1 MQRREFL
8 KTTAAAAVTAP
19 ATGLAASGTAAT
31 HAQAAGPARAALDT
45 PSIHAGLRTLRLHSP
60 LLDARGSAGDQARRL
75 AHRLATA
82 SEDGRWHIEQAEP
95 DTSADRPRAYSL
107 VAVASGHAD
116 LSIDLVSEI
125 PLRRPDDAYFA
136 GLPGGI
142 GMDAAALDGWLRAG
156 GGQEL
161 WDELLAEIGAK
172 PLLAGCTGAAP
183 TLWSRTPI
191 KTTADLRGRAVALSA
206 AGAMVA
212 DALGTV
218 ARLTGSEPVDALA
231 TGAIDLAETPDASMA
246 TRQGFAAAAPYGY
259 ASPFAHHGQ
268 TIALHVRRAL
278 WDTMTAGDRAVLEA
292 ITAEALAVAHAD
304 HAADRAMAA
313 MVAAASPGLL
323 PSLRPLAP
331 EIARAVRTLA
341 ATVVADG
348 ATSAAI
354 TRRID
359 ASYMAFRRATL
370 PDVFPVA

>member
-8 KTTAAAAVTAP
+8 KTTGAAAIAAP
-19 ATGLAASGTAAT
+19 ATVLAASDTAAT
-31 HAQAAGPARAALDT
+31 HAQAAEPARAALDT

-82 SEDGRWHIEQAEP
+82 ADGRWHLERAAP
-95 DTSADRPRAYSL
+95 DTAADRPRASSL

-116 LSIDLVSEI
+116 LSLDLASEV
-125 PLRRPDDAYFA
+125 PVRRPDDAYFA

-161 WDELLAEIGAK
+161 WDELMGEIGAK

-191 KTTADLRGRAVALSA
+191 ETTADLGGRAVALSA

-212 DALGTV
+212 DALGMVVRT
-218 ARLTGSEPVDALA
+218 TETEPVDALA
-231 TGAIDLAETPDASMA
+231 TGAIDIAETPDASVA
-246 TRQGFAAAAPYGY
+246 TRHRFAGAAPYGY

-278 WDTMTAGDRAVLEA
+278 WDTMTAGDRALLEGIA
-292 ITAEALAVAHAD
+292 AEALAVAHAD
-304 HAADRAMAA
+304 HAADRVMAA
-313 MVAAASPGLL
+313 MVWAASPGLL
-323 PSLRPLAP
+323 PSLRPLAADVGP
-331 EIARAVRTLA
+331 AVRTLA
-341 ATVVADG
+341 ATVVAE
-348 ATSAAI
+348 AAANAAI

-370 PDVFPVA
+370 TDVFPVA

>member
-8 KTTAAAAVTAP
+8 KTTGAAAIAAP
-19 ATGLAASGTAAT
+19 ATVLAASVTAAT
-31 HAQAAGPARAALDT
+31 HAQATEPARAALDT
-45 PSIHAGLRTLRLHSP
+45 PSIHAGLRTLRLQSP

-82 SEDGRWHIEQAEP
+82 ADGRWHLEYAAP
-95 DTSADRPRAYSL
+95 LTAPDRPRASSL
-107 VAVASGHAD
+107 VAVASGHAE
-116 LSIDLVSEI
+116 LSIDLASEV
-125 PLRRPDDAYFA
+125 PVRRPDGAYFA

-161 WDELLAEIGAK
+161 WDELTGEIGVK
-172 PLLAGCTGAAP
+172 PLLAGFTGAAP

-191 KTTADLRGRAVALSA
+191 ETTADLGGRAVALSA

-212 DALGTV
+212 DALGMVVRMT
-218 ARLTGSEPVDALA
+218 AADPVDALA
-231 TGAIDLAETPDASMA
+231 TGAIDIAETPDASVA
-246 TRQGFAAAAPYGY
+246 TRQRFAGAAPYGY

-278 WDTMTAGDRAVLEA
+278 WDTMTAGDRALLEGIA
-292 ITAEALAVAHAD
+292 AEALAVAHAD

-313 MVAAASPGLL
+313 MVSAASPGLL
-323 PSLRPLAP
+323 PSLRPLA
-331 EIARAVRTLA
+331 ADVGRAVRTLA
-341 ATVVADG
+341 ATIVAE
-348 ATSAAI
+348 AAANAAI

-370 PDVFPVA
+370 PDDLPVA

>member
-8 KTTAAAAVTAP
+8 KTTGAAAIAAPASVLAATVTAP
-19 ATGLAASGTAAT
+19 T
-31 HAQAAGPARAALDT
+31 HAQAAEATRATLDT
-45 PSIHAGLRTLRLHSP
+45 PAIHSGMRTLRLHSP

-82 SEDGRWHIEQAEP
+82 SDGRWHLELAAP
-95 DTSADRPRAYSL
+95 DTVAGRPGACSL
-107 VAVASGHAD
+107 AAVASGHAD
-116 LSIDLVSEI
+116 LSIDLASEV
-125 PLRRPDDAYFA
+125 PVRRPDDAYFA

-142 GMDAAALDGWLRAG
+142 GMDIVTLDGWLRAG

-161 WDELLAEIGAK
+161 WDELTGEIGAK

-183 TLWSRTPI
+183 TLWSLTPI
-191 KTTADLRGRAVALSA
+191 ETTADLRGRAVSLSA
-206 AGAMVA
+206 AGSIVA
-212 DALGTV
+212 GALGMVVRTT
-218 ARLTGSEPVDALA
+218 AAEPVDALA
-231 TGAIDLAETPDASMA
+231 TGAIDIAETPDASMA
-246 TRQGFAAAAPYGY
+246 TRQRFAGAAPYGY

-278 WDTMTAGDRAVLEA
+278 WDTMTAGDRALLEGIA
-292 ITAEALAVAHAD
+292 AEALAVAYAD

-323 PSLRPLAP
+323 PSLRPLA
-331 EIARAVRTLA
+331 ADVGRAVRTLA
-341 ATVVADG
+341 ATVVAE
-348 ATSAAI
+348 AAANTAI

-370 PDVFPVA
+370 PDGVPLA